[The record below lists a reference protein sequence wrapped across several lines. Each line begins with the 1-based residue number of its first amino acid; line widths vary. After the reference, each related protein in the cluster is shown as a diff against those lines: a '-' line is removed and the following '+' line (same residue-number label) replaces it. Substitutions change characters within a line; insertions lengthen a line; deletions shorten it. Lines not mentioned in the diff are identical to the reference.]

1 MKTLTIQQK
10 VYGAIAVLSVLVV
23 IAGAVIDH
31 YSTKIAEDSVVLD
44 VLGRQ
49 RMLTQAMGK
58 AALLNASPNE
68 YETAKMGG
76 KYPADMKMTKM
87 ASMEAIDD
95 SEIQKTISHLEV
107 EFEKFEKL
115 VQSLV
120 NVEVNSDSYRK
131 AQVNINSE
139 SNNLRALSNELVQN
153 FKNNVYLSNQAKLN
167 WANTGSGILALIIQI
182 GIALFLMKVVI
193 RPIQPTFSVLR
204 ATAQGDLQ
212 QERLPVTSDDE
223 VGGIEP
229 VLQHPRGRTA
239 RFHPTFRRNSFWKKY
254 RKWIWAER

>member
-68 YETAKMGG
+68 YETAKNMFTQTLQAVKMGG

-87 ASMEAIDD
+87 AA
-95 SEIQKTISHLEV
+95 
-107 EFEKFEKL
+107 
-115 VQSLV
+115 
-120 NVEVNSDSYRK
+120 
-131 AQVNINSE
+131 
-139 SNNLRALSNELVQN
+139 
-153 FKNNVYLSNQAKLN
+153 
-167 WANTGSGILALIIQI
+167 
-182 GIALFLMKVVI
+182 
-193 RPIQPTFSVLR
+193 
-204 ATAQGDLQ
+204 DLQ
-212 QERLPVTSDDE
+212 TLAGQ
-223 VGGIEP
+223 
-229 VLQHPRGRTA
+229 
-239 RFHPTFRRNSFWKKY
+239 FKY
-254 RKWIWAER
+254 